1 MSVYLQ
7 LRDPGVMRAL
17 RHPALK
23 GLPRLARGA
32 FCAVY
37 DKGDTVL
44 KLTCDPVSYEFA
56 AGFARPLGDH
66 FPQLVDD
73 FDRVGETRAG
83 DPLYLFEVEKLQPIR
98 RETPREVK
106 LSAGRLCESVDVTW
120 SKYRWSARKGENDCI
135 ASYRALQE
143 VAADTTVPETMRE
156 ALGELAL
163 FAGCHDAV
171 IDFHQ
176 ANVMLRGDMIVLN
189 DVVVGDAALE
199 KLQKKRNPRG
209 YRFG

>member
-1 MSVYLQ
+1 MSIYLQ
-7 LRDPGVMRAL
+7 LRDAGVMRAL
-17 RHPALK
+17 RHPALR

-44 KLTCDPVSYEFA
+44 KLTCDPVSYEFG

-73 FDRVGETRAG
+73 FDCVGETRAG

-98 RETPREVK
+98 RNTRREIK
-106 LSAGRLCESVDVTW
+106 LAAGRLCESVDATW
-120 SKYRWSARKGENDCI
+120 SKHRWSVRHSSSDSV

-143 VAADTTVPETMRE
+143 LAANEAFPNTVRD
-156 ALGELAL
+156 ALSELAL
-163 FAGCHDAV
+163 FAGNHGAIV
-171 IDFHQ
+171 DFHQ
-176 ANVMLRGDMIVLN
+176 ENVMLRNDTIVLN
-189 DVVVGDAALE
+189 DVVVGEEALG
-199 KLQKKRNPRG
+199 KFNRKRHPCG
-209 YRFG
+209 GW